1 MKTSKYMSILAGI
14 VLLAGAVSCEKELD
28 IPQHGSIGVEEF
40 YQTDADAESAVANLY
55 CLWRTSYS
63 DRIYLFTLLSDEV
76 HRGGN
81 HATKFAPFPQLL
93 SWSFN
98 SGNSYVA
105 SYYKSCY
112 KVIYAANLIIDNLSD
127 DTPAKKRAIAEAKF
141 FRGYAHFHLAALWG
155 ETVPMVDHLLKP
167 EEYHVGNSQPGEV
180 WALVEKD
187 LTDAIAVLPS
197 KSGVNDQSQ
206 MRVTKEAAEVYLG
219 NAYLWQ
225 KKYADAAKQ
234 YESVI
239 DSGKYQLWDGEF
251 EDLTHVPANNCC
263 EKVLEAQVPND
274 LNNYRTNGISSSNG
288 FFGNAGLYLNFF
300 SQTKDARNTFAS
312 GNGYFPPREGLY
324 NAFVAEEGKDGYRL
338 KASIRTMDQLKEVGL
353 TCDVDGTILFFSDV
367 YFNWKTRILKSDL
380 MGNPGRNVDN
390 QYINYCYVR
399 YAEVLLLA
407 AEAELR
413 SPSGNKAKA
422 ENYLNQV
429 RRRAKLADKTGIT
442 LDDIKL
448 EKRLEFAFEGVRY
461 MDLTRW
467 QRIEGEDDAYNAMK
481 DQDKVVYNI
490 KVTKD
495 KATGK
500 VSYEKVV
507 AVEYPNAGYKKGQH
521 ELLPYPLEEMDVNG
535 EGHGGTLVQNPGWD

>member
-1 MKTSKYMSILAGI
+1 MKTNKTLSLFAGI
-14 VLLAGAVSCEKELD
+14 LLAAAAVSCEKQLD
-28 IPQHGSIGVEEF
+28 IPQHGSIGVDEF

-55 CLWRTSYS
+55 CVWRGAFS
-63 DRIYLFTLLSDEV
+63 DRMYLFTLLSDEV

-93 SWSFN
+93 SWTFN

-105 SYYKSCY
+105 AYYKSCY
-112 KVIYAANLIIDNLSD
+112 NIIYAANLIIDNID
-127 DTPAKKRAIAEAKF
+127 ADTPVKRQAVAEAKF
-141 FRGYAHFHLAALWG
+141 FRAYAHFHLAALWG
-155 ETVPMVDHLLKP
+155 EGVPMVDHLLKP
-167 EEYHVGNSQPGEV
+167 DEYHVGNSEAGEV

-197 KSGVNDQSQ
+197 KSGVNDKSLL
-206 MRVTKEAAEVYLG
+206 RISKEAAEVYLG

-239 DSGKYQLWDGEF
+239 ESGKYQLWDGEF
-251 EDLTHVPANNCC
+251 ENLTHVPANGCC

-274 LNNYRTNGISSSNG
+274 LDNYRANGISTGNG
-288 FFGNAGLYLNFF
+288 FWGNAGLCLTFYTQ
-300 SQTKDARNTFAS
+300 SKEAKNTFAS

-324 NAFVAEEGKDGYRL
+324 NAFVAEEGTDGYRL
-338 KASIRTMDQLKEVGL
+338 KASIRTIDQLSQAGL
-353 TCDVDGTILFFSDV
+353 TCNIDGTILFYSDV

-407 AEAELR
+407 AEAEFR
-413 SPSGNKAKA
+413 AGNKGKA
-422 ENYLNQV
+422 EGYLNQV
-429 RRRAKLADKTGIT
+429 RHRARLADKTGIT
-442 LDDIKL
+442 LDDIKT
-448 EKRLEFAFEGVRY
+448 EKRLEFAFEGVRFL
-461 MDLTRW
+461 DLTRW
-467 QRIEGEDDAYNAMK
+467 QRIEGEDDAYKAMK
-481 DQDKVVYNI
+481 DQDKVVYNV

-495 KATGK
+495 ASGK
-500 VSYEKVV
+500 VNYEKVV
-507 AVEYPNAGYKKGQH
+507 AVEYPNAGYQKGKH

-535 EGHGGTLVQNPGWD
+535 QGHGGTLVQNPGWE

>member
-1 MKTSKYMSILAGI
+1 MKTSKYMSIVAGI
-14 VLLAGAVSCEKELD
+14 MLLAGAVGCEKELD
-28 IPQHGSIGVEEF
+28 IQQHGSIGMEEF

-55 CLWRTSYS
+55 CVWRNSYS
-63 DRIYLFTLLSDEV
+63 DRMYLFTLLSDEV

-93 SWSFN
+93 SWTFN

-112 KVIYAANLIIDNLSD
+112 NLIYAANLVIDNLSD
-127 DTPAKKRAIAEAKF
+127 DSSVKKQIIAEAKF

-155 ETVPMVDHLLKP
+155 ETVPMVDHLLAP
-167 EEYHVGNSQPGEV
+167 EEYHIGNSQPGQV
-180 WALVEKD
+180 WTLVEKD

-197 KSGVNDQSQ
+197 KKNVDDKSLT
-206 MRVTKEAAEVYLG
+206 RVTKEAAEVYLG

-225 KKYADAAKQ
+225 KKYEEAAAE
-234 YESVI
+234 YEKVI
-239 DSGKYQLWDGEF
+239 NSGLYKLWDGDF
-251 EDLTHVPANNCC
+251 ENLTHVPANNCS

-274 LNNYRTNGISSSNG
+274 LDNYRTNGINSSNG
-288 FFGNAGLYLNFF
+288 FWGNAGLYLNFF
-300 SQTKDARNTFAS
+300 SQTKDARNKFAS

-324 NAFVAEEGKDGYRL
+324 KAFVAEEGEDGYRL
-338 KASIRTMDQLKEVGL
+338 KASIRTMEQMPEAGL
-353 TCDVDGTILFFSDV
+353 TCDVDGTILFFSDK
-367 YFNWKTRILKSDL
+367 YFNWKTRILQSDL
-380 MGNPGRNVDN
+380 MGKPGRNVDN

-407 AEAELR
+407 AEAQFR
-413 SPSGNKAKA
+413 AGNKTKA
-422 ENYLNQV
+422 EDYLNQV
-429 RRRAKLADKTGIT
+429 RQRAKLADKTGIT
-442 LDDIKL
+442 LDDIKT

-481 DQDKVVYNI
+481 DQDKIVYNI
-490 KVTKD
+490 KVSKD
-495 KATGK
+495 KGTGK

-507 AVEYPNAGYKKGQH
+507 AVEYPNAGYQKGKH
-521 ELLPYPLEEMDVNG
+521 ELLPYPLEELEVNG
-535 EGHGGTLVQNPGWD
+535 ANIQQNPNW

>member
-1 MKTSKYMSILAGI
+1 MKTNKYMSIAAGI
-14 VLLAGAVSCEKELD
+14 MLLFGAMGCEKQLD

-40 YQTDADAESAVANLY
+40 YKTDADAESAVANLY
-55 CLWRTSYS
+55 CVWRGAFA
-63 DRIYLFTLLSDEV
+63 DRMYLFTLLSDEV

-93 SWSFN
+93 SWTFN

-112 KVIYAANLIIDNLSD
+112 NIIYAANLIIDNMGEES
-127 DTPAKKRAIAEAKF
+127 PVKKQVVAEAKF
-141 FRGYAHFHLAALWG
+141 FRAYAHFHLAALWG
-155 ETVPMVDHLLKP
+155 ETAPTVDHLLKP
-167 EEYHVGNSQPGEV
+167 DEYHVGNSEPGKIWE
-180 WALVEKD
+180 LVEKD
-187 LTDAIAVLPS
+187 LKDAIQVLPS
-197 KSGVNDQSQ
+197 KSGVNDQSLL
-206 MRVTKEAAEVYLG
+206 RVSKEAAEVYLG

-225 KKYADAAKQ
+225 KKYADAAKE
-234 YESVI
+234 YEKVI
-239 DSGKYQLWDGEF
+239 DSGKYKLWDGAF
-251 EDLTHVPANNCC
+251 ENLTHVPANGCC

-274 LNNYRTNGISSSNG
+274 LDNYRTNGINSGNG
-288 FFGNAGLYLNFF
+288 FWGNAGLYLNFF
-300 SQTKDARNTFAS
+300 SQTKEAKNTFAS

-324 NAFVAEEGKDGYRL
+324 NAFVAEEGVDGYRL
-338 KASIRTMDQLKEVGL
+338 KSSIRTMEQMPEAGL
-353 TCDVDGTILFFSDV
+353 TCDVNGTILFFSDK

-407 AEAELR
+407 AEAEFR
-413 SPSGNKAKA
+413 AGDKGKA
-422 ENYLNQV
+422 EGYLNQV
-429 RRRAKLADKTGIT
+429 RQRAKLADKTGIT
-442 LDDIKL
+442 LDDIKT
-448 EKRLEFAFEGVRY
+448 EKRLELAFEGVRY

-490 KVTKD
+490 KVSKD
-495 KATGK
+495 KSGN

-507 AVEYPNAGYKKGQH
+507 AVEYPNAGYQKGKH
-521 ELLPYPLEEMDVNG
+521 ELLPFPLEEMEVNG
-535 EGHGGTLVQNPGWD
+535 EGHGGTLKQNPGW